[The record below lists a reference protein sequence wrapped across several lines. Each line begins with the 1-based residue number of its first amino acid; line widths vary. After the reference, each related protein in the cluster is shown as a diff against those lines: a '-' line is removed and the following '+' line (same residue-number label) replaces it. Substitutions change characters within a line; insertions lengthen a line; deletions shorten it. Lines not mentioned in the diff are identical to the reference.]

1 MTRSLQGALIGFGF
15 IAEKGHVPAYLS
27 SQAPDQFRI
36 VAVADV
42 CAARRERA
50 RQVLPHA
57 RIYADTKTLLSAEAR
72 QLDFV
77 DIATPPCDHA
87 AIAHA
92 AFEHGLHVFCEKPIA
107 TSAAD
112 ARSMLDHATAA
123 KRVFFPSHN
132 YKHAPVIKAI
142 RRVLESGDIGPIH
155 LVTLD
160 TFRTT
165 HAKGVAEW
173 QPDWRRA
180 RKTSGGGIA
189 MDHGSHTF
197 YLAFDWLA
205 SQPTAITAKM
215 SNLSTFDTEDN
226 FSCTVTFPTGIAVA
240 QLTWNS
246 GFRKVIYTIHGASG
260 AIKVEDDDIEIH
272 RRRAGGQIDVERL
285 SAASHWMDA
294 SHAEWFKALQVE
306 FAQSIRTGQWVGQEA
321 RDAAMCVQLIETAY
335 ASARA
340 DGKQLAIGAERAA
353 VVKAG

>member
-1 MTRSLQGALIGFGF
+1 
-15 IAEKGHVPAYLS
+15 
-27 SQAPDQFRI
+27 
-36 VAVADV
+36 
-42 CAARRERA
+42 
-50 RQVLPHA
+50 
-57 RIYADTKTLLSAEAR
+57 
-72 QLDFV
+72 
-77 DIATPPCDHA
+77 
-87 AIAHA
+87 
-92 AFEHGLHVFCEKPIA
+92 
-107 TSAAD
+107 
-112 ARSMLDHATAA
+112 MLDHATQA

-142 RRVLESGDIGPIH
+142 RSVLESGELGAIH

-165 HAKGVAEW
+165 HAKGVADW
-173 QPDWRRA
+173 QPDWRRS

-246 GFRKVIYTIHGASG
+246 GFRKVIYTIHGANG

-272 RRRAGGQIDVERL
+272 RKRAGGQIDVERL

-294 SHAEWFKALQVE
+294 SHAEWFKALQGE
-306 FAQSIRTGQWVGQEA
+306 FVQAIRSGQWISQEA

-340 DGKQLAIGAERAA
+340 DGKQLAIGAERAS

>member
-1 MTRSLQGALIGFGF
+1 MSRPLQGALIGFGF
-15 IAEKGHVPAYLS
+15 IAEKGHVPAYLA
-27 SQAPDQFRI
+27 APDQLEI

-42 CAARRERA
+42 CAARREKA
-50 RQVLPHA
+50 RQVLPRA
-57 RIYADTKTLLSAEAR
+57 RIYPDTKTLLSAEAR
-72 QLDFV
+72 RLDFV

-112 ARSMLDHATAA
+112 ARAMLDHAAQA

-142 RRVLESGDIGPIH
+142 RRVLESGDLGPIH

-165 HAKGVAEW
+165 HAKGVADW
-173 QPDWRRA
+173 QPDWRRS

-246 GFRKVIYTIHGASG
+246 GFRKVIYTIHGANG
-260 AIKVEDDDIEIH
+260 AIKVEDDDIEVH
-272 RRRAGGQIDVERL
+272 RRRAGGQVDVERL

-294 SHAEWFKALQVE
+294 SHAEWFKALQLE
-306 FAQSIRTGQWVGQEA
+306 FVDAIRQGRWISQEA

-340 DGKQLAIGAERAA
+340 DGKQLAIGAERAS

>member
-1 MTRSLQGALIGFGF
+1 MPRPYQGALIGFGF
-15 IAEKGHVPAYLS
+15 IAEKGHVPAYLA
-27 SQAPDQFRI
+27 APRTFQI
-36 VAVADV
+36 AAVAET
-42 CAARRERA
+42 CAARREKA
-50 RQVLPHA
+50 RQVLPNA
-57 RIYADTKTLLSAEAR
+57 RIYSDTKTLLAAEAR
-72 QLDFV
+72 RLDFV

-112 ARSMLDHATAA
+112 ARAMLEHAEKAR
-123 KRVFFPSHN
+123 RVFFPSHN
-132 YKHAPVIKAI
+132 YKHAPVIRRI
-142 RRVLESGDIGPIH
+142 REILESGELGAIH

-173 QPDWRRA
+173 QPDWRRQ

-205 SQPTAITAKM
+205 AQPTSIAAKM

-246 GFRKVIYTIHGASG
+246 GFRKVIYTIHGQNG
-260 AIKVEDDDIEIH
+260 AIKVEDDDIEVH
-272 RRRAGGQIDVERL
+272 RKGRAVERMSL
-285 SAASHWMDA
+285 RSDWMDA
-294 SHAEWFKALQVE
+294 SHAEWFKALHVDFVDQME
-306 FAQSIRTGQWVGQEA
+306 RGEWVGQEA

-340 DGKQLAIGAERAA
+340 EGRELQLAPALERAA
-353 VVKAG
+353 KAG

>member
-1 MTRSLQGALIGFGF
+1 MTRPLQGALIGFGF
-15 IAEKGHVPAYLS
+15 IAEKGHVPAYLA
-27 SQAPDQFRI
+27 APDQLAI

-57 RIYADTKTLLSAEAR
+57 RIYSDTKTLLSSEAR

-112 ARSMLDHATAA
+112 ARSMLDHATRA

-142 RRVLESGDIGPIH
+142 RAVLEAGELGPIH

-165 HAKGVAEW
+165 HAKGVSEW
-173 QPDWRRA
+173 QPDWRRSRA
-180 RKTSGGGIA
+180 TSGGGIA

-246 GFRKVIYTIHGASG
+246 GFRKVIYTIHGANG
-260 AIKVEDDDIEIH
+260 AIKVEDDSIEIH
-272 RRRAGGQIDVERL
+272 RKRAGGQADVERL

-294 SHAEWFKALQVE
+294 SHAEWFKALQAE
-306 FAQSIRTGQWVGQEA
+306 FVRAIRAGQWIGREA

>member
-1 MTRSLQGALIGFGF
+1 MTRPLQGALIGFGF
-15 IAEKGHVPAYLS
+15 IAEKGHVPAYLTS
-27 SQAPDQFRI
+27 PDSLQI
-36 VAVADV
+36 AAVADV
-42 CAARRERA
+42 CAARREKA
-50 RQVLPHA
+50 RQILPHA
-57 RIYADTKTLLSAEAR
+57 RIYSDTKTLLTAEAK

-107 TSAAD
+107 TSGAD
-112 ARSMLDHATAA
+112 ARAMLDHATQA

-142 RRVLESGDIGPIH
+142 RKVLESGELGPIH

-173 QPDWRRA
+173 QPDWRRS
-180 RKTSGGGIA
+180 RSSSGGGIA

-205 SQPTAITAKM
+205 SQPTSITAKM

-246 GFRKVIYTIHGASG
+246 GFRKVVYTIHGANG
-260 AIKVEDDDIEIH
+260 AIKVEDDEIEVH
-272 RRRAGGQIDVERL
+272 RKRAGGQVDVEKF

-294 SHAEWFKALQVE
+294 SHAEWFKPLQQQFVQ
-306 FAQSIRTGQWVGQEA
+306 AVHNRQYISQEA

-340 DGKQLAIGAERAA
+340 DSKQLALGAERSA

>member
-1 MTRSLQGALIGFGF
+1 M
-15 IAEKGHVPAYLS
+15 
-27 SQAPDQFRI
+27 
-36 VAVADV
+36 
-42 CAARRERA
+42 
-50 RQVLPHA
+50 
-57 RIYADTKTLLSAEAR
+57 
-72 QLDFV
+72 
-77 DIATPPCDHA
+77 
-87 AIAHA
+87 
-92 AFEHGLHVFCEKPIA
+92 FCEKPIA

-112 ARSMLDHATAA
+112 ARAMLDHATAV

-142 RRVLESGDIGPIH
+142 RAVLESGELGAIH

-173 QPDWRRA
+173 SPDWRRS

-246 GFRKVIYTIHGASG
+246 GFRKVIYTIHGANG

-272 RRRAGGQIDVERL
+272 RKRAGGQVDVERM

-294 SHAEWFKALQVE
+294 SHAEWFKALQGQFVH
-306 FAQSIRTGQWVGQEA
+306 SIRTGQWIGQEA

-340 DGKQLAIGAERAA
+340 DGKQLAIGAERAS

>member
-1 MTRSLQGALIGFGF
+1 MTRPLQGALIGFGF
-15 IAEKGHVPAYLS
+15 IAEKGHIPAYLS
-27 SQAPDQFRI
+27 APDKLQI

-42 CAARRERA
+42 CAARRERV
-50 RQVLPHA
+50 RQILPHA
-57 RIYADTKTLLSAEAR
+57 RVYSDTKTLLSAEAR

-77 DIATPPCDHA
+77 DVATPPCDHA

-142 RRVLESGDIGPIH
+142 RKVLESGEIGPIH

-165 HAKGVAEW
+165 HARGVAEW
-173 QPDWRRA
+173 QPDWRRS

-205 SQPTAITAKM
+205 SQPTSITAKM

-246 GFRKVIYTIHGASG
+246 GFRKVIYTIHGENG

-272 RRRAGGQIDVERL
+272 RKRAGGQIDVERL

-294 SHAEWFKALQVE
+294 SHAEWFKALQGDFV
-306 FAQSIRTGQWVGQEA
+306 AAIRAGQWVGQEA
-321 RDAAMCVQLIETAY
+321 RDAALCVQLIETAY

-340 DGKQLAIGAERAA
+340 DSKQLAIGADRTA

>member
-1 MTRSLQGALIGFGF
+1 MTRPLQGALIGFGF
-15 IAEKGHVPAYLS
+15 IAEKGHVPAYLA
-27 SQAPDQFRI
+27 APDQLRI

-42 CAARRERA
+42 CAARREKA
-50 RQVLPHA
+50 RQVLPDA
-57 RIYADTKTLLSAEAR
+57 RIYPDTKTLLSSEAR

-112 ARSMLDHATAA
+112 ARMMLDHAVQA

-142 RRVLESGDIGPIH
+142 REVLESGELGPIH

-165 HAKGVAEW
+165 HARGVADW

-205 SQPTAITAKM
+205 SQPTAISAKM

-246 GFRKVIYTIHGASG
+246 GFRKVIYTIHGANG

-272 RRRAGGQIDVERL
+272 RKRAGGQVDVERR

-294 SHAEWFKALQVE
+294 SHAEWFKALQLE
-306 FAQSIRTGQWVGQEA
+306 FVQAIRTGQWIGQEA

-340 DGKQLAIGAERAA
+340 DSKQLAIGAERTA

>member
-1 MTRSLQGALIGFGF
+1 LRGALIGFGF

-27 SQAPDQFRI
+27 APNAFDI
-36 VAVADV
+36 VAVADI
-42 CAARRERA
+42 CAARRDKVRHLLPNA
-50 RQVLPHA
+50 RV
-57 RIYADTKTLLSAEAR
+57 YADTKTLLAAEAK

-92 AFEHGLHVFCEKPIA
+92 AFEHGLHVLCEKPIA
-107 TSAAD
+107 TSGAD
-112 ARSMLDHATAA
+112 ARSMLDHATAV

-132 YKHAPVIKAI
+132 YKHAPVIRAI
-142 RRVLESGDIGPIH
+142 SDVLATGELGPIH

-165 HAKGVAEW
+165 HAKGVADW
-173 QPDWRRA
+173 QPDWRRV

-197 YLAFDWLA
+197 YLAFDWLG
-205 SQPTAITAKM
+205 SLPTAINAKM

-226 FSCTVTFPTGIAVA
+226 FNCTVTFPTGIAVA

-246 GFRKVIYTIHGASG
+246 GFRKVIYTLHGSNG

-272 RRRAGGQIDVERL
+272 RKRAGGKVDVEKITAK
-285 SAASHWMDA
+285 SNWMDA
-294 SHAEWFKALQVE
+294 SHAEWFVHLQRE
-306 FAQSIRTGQWVGQEA
+306 FAGAVVRGEYVGREA
-321 RDAAMCVQLIETAY
+321 RDAAACVQLIETAY

-340 DGKQLAIGAERAA
+340 DGKQLPLGAERTS

>member
-1 MTRSLQGALIGFGF
+1 MIPPLQGALIGFGF
-15 IAEKGHVPAYLS
+15 IAEHGHVPAYLA
-27 SQAPDQFRI
+27 APDQLAI

-42 CAARRERA
+42 CAARRDQA
-50 RQVLPHA
+50 RRVLPRA
-57 RIYADTKTLLSAEAR
+57 RIYPDTKTLLSSEAR
-72 QLDFV
+72 RLDFV

-112 ARSMLDHATAA
+112 ARAMLDHATAA

-132 YKHAPVIKAI
+132 YKHAPVIEAI
-142 RRVLESGDIGPIH
+142 RAVLASGELGPIH

-165 HAKGVAEW
+165 HARGVSEW
-173 QPDWRRA
+173 QPDWRRSRA
-180 RKTSGGGIA
+180 TSGGGIA

-205 SQPTAITAKM
+205 SQPTAISARM

-240 QLTWNS
+240 QLSWSS

-260 AIKVEDDDIEIH
+260 AIKVEDDAIEIH
-272 RRRAGGQIDVERL
+272 RKRARGQLAVERR

-294 SHAEWFKALQVE
+294 SHAAWFKALQVQ
-306 FAQSIRTGQWVGQEA
+306 FAHAIRTGQAIGQDA

-340 DGKQLAIGAERAA
+340 DGKQLAIRAERAA

>member
-1 MTRSLQGALIGFGF
+1 MTRPLQGALIGFGF
-15 IAEKGHVPAYLS
+15 IAEKGHVPAYLTS
-27 SQAPDQFRI
+27 PDSLQI
-36 VAVADV
+36 AAVADV
-42 CAARRERA
+42 CAARREKA
-50 RQVLPHA
+50 RQILPHA
-57 RIYADTKTLLSAEAR
+57 RIYSDTKTLLTAEAK

-107 TSAAD
+107 TSGAD
-112 ARSMLDHATAA
+112 ARAMLDHATQA

-142 RRVLESGDIGPIH
+142 RKVLESGELGPIH

-173 QPDWRRA
+173 QPDWRRS
-180 RKTSGGGIA
+180 RTSSGGGIA

-205 SQPTAITAKM
+205 SQPTSITAKM

-246 GFRKVIYTIHGASG
+246 GFRKVVYTIHGANG
-260 AIKVEDDDIEIH
+260 AIKVEDDEIEVH
-272 RRRAGGQIDVERL
+272 RKRAGGQIDVERF

-294 SHAEWFKALQVE
+294 SHAEWFKPLQQQFVH
-306 FAQSIRTGQWVGQEA
+306 AVHNRQYISQEA

-340 DGKQLAIGAERAA
+340 DSKQLAVGAERSA

>member
-1 MTRSLQGALIGFGF
+1 
-15 IAEKGHVPAYLS
+15 
-27 SQAPDQFRI
+27 APDQLQI

-42 CAARRERA
+42 CAARRDKA

-57 RIYADTKTLLSAEAR
+57 RIYSDTKQLLQAEAK

-123 KRVFFPSHN
+123 KKVFFPSHN

-142 RRVLESGDIGPIH
+142 RSVLESGELGAIH

-173 QPDWRRA
+173 QPDWRRS
-180 RKTSGGGIA
+180 RTTSGGGIA

-246 GFRKVIYTIHGASG
+246 GFRKVIYTIHGANG

-272 RRRAGGQIDVERL
+272 RKRAGGKIDVERVT
-285 SAASHWMDA
+285 AASHWMDA
-294 SHAEWFKALQVE
+294 SHAEWFKALQLQFV
-306 FAQSIRTGQWVGQEA
+306 QQIRIGQWIGQEA

-340 DGKQLAIGAERAA
+340 DGKQLAIGAERSA

>member
-1 MTRSLQGALIGFGF
+1 MTRPLQGALIGFGF
-15 IAEKGHVPAYLS
+15 IAERGHVPAYLT
-27 SQAPDQFRI
+27 APDKIQI
-36 VAVADV
+36 AAVADV
-42 CAARRERA
+42 CAARREKA
-50 RQVLPHA
+50 RQILPHA
-57 RIYADTKTLLSAEAR
+57 RIYADTKTLLTAEAR

-92 AFEHGLHVFCEKPIA
+92 AFEHGLHVFCEKPVA

-112 ARSMLDHATAA
+112 ARSMLDHAIAA

-142 RRVLESGDIGPIH
+142 RQVLESGELGAIH

-165 HAKGVAEW
+165 HAKGVADW
-173 QPDWRRA
+173 QPDWRRS

-246 GFRKVIYTIHGASG
+246 GFRKVIYTIHGANG
-260 AIKVEDDDIEIH
+260 AIKVEDDEIEIH
-272 RRRAGGQIDVERL
+272 RKRAGGQVDVERL

-306 FAQSIRTGQWVGQEA
+306 FVQAIRTGQWVGPEA

-340 DGKQLAIGAERAA
+340 DSKQLAIGAERAA
-353 VVKAG
+353 VVKVG

>member
-1 MTRSLQGALIGFGF
+1 MSRPLQGALIGFGF

-27 SQAPDQFRI
+27 APDQFRI
-36 VAVADV
+36 AAVADV
-42 CAARRERA
+42 CAARREKA

-142 RRVLESGDIGPIH
+142 RRVLESGDLGPIH

-294 SHAEWFKALQVE
+294 SHAEWFKPLQGE
-306 FAQSIRTGQWVGQEA
+306 FAHAIRTGQWVGQEA

-335 ASARA
+335 TSARA

>member
-1 MTRSLQGALIGFGF
+1 MTRPLQGALIGFGF
-15 IAEKGHVPAYLS
+15 IAEKGHVPAYLA
-27 SQAPDQFRI
+27 APDQLAI

-42 CAARRERA
+42 CAARREKA
-50 RQVLPHA
+50 RHVLPHA
-57 RIYADTKTLLSAEAR
+57 RIYSDTKTLLQTEAR

-112 ARSMLDHATAA
+112 ARSMLDHATQAR
-123 KRVFFPSHN
+123 RVFFPSHN

-142 RRVLESGDIGPIH
+142 RSVLESGELGPIH

-173 QPDWRRA
+173 QPDWRRS

-246 GFRKVIYTIHGASG
+246 GFRKVIYTIHGANG

-272 RRRAGGQIDVERL
+272 RKRAGGQVDVERL

-294 SHAEWFKALQVE
+294 SHAEWFKALQVQ
-306 FAQSIRTGQWVGQEA
+306 FVQAIRTGQWIGQEA

-340 DGKQLAIGAERAA
+340 DGKQLAIGAERSA

>member
-1 MTRSLQGALIGFGF
+1 MSRPLHGALIGFGF
-15 IAEKGHVPAYLS
+15 IAEKGHVPAYLA
-27 SQAPDQFRI
+27 APDQFQI

-42 CAARRERA
+42 CAARREKA
-50 RQVLPHA
+50 RQILPHA
-57 RIYADTKTLLSAEAR
+57 RVYPDTKTLLQAESKHI
-72 QLDFV
+72 DFV

-92 AFEHGLHVFCEKPIA
+92 AFEHGLHVFCEKPVA

-112 ARSMLDHATAA
+112 ARSMLDHAQAVR
-123 KRVFFPSHN
+123 KVFFPSHN
-132 YKHAPVIKAI
+132 YKHAPVIKLI
-142 RRVLESGDIGPIH
+142 RNVLESGDIGPVH

-160 TFRTT
+160 TFRST
-165 HAKGVAEW
+165 HAKGVEEW
-173 QPDWRRA
+173 QKDWRRS

-205 SQPTAITAKM
+205 SQPTSISAKM
-215 SNLSTFDTEDN
+215 SNLSTSYDTEDN
-226 FSCTVTFPTGIAVA
+226 FNCTVTFPTGIAVC

-246 GFRKVIYTIHGASG
+246 GFRKVIYTIHGAHG
-260 AIKVEDDDIEIH
+260 AIKVEDDDVEIH
-272 RRRAGGQIDVERL
+272 RKGQPVEKR
-285 SAASHWMDA
+285 SVASHWMDA
-294 SHAEWFKALQVE
+294 SHAEWFKALQLQFVD
-306 FAQSIRTGQWVGQEA
+306 QIKTGLWVGEEA

-340 DGKQLAIGAERAA
+340 DGRELDLDHASQRAA